1 MPRSPDVD
9 RPMRSARL
17 PVHLVA
23 AVAVATGLPGV
34 ADAQSRLSLPAP
46 NWQPT
51 AAFTAVVAVREL
63 SNGDVLVIDSQE
75 QQLYVLDADGRTR
88 RSIARGGAGPGEF
101 RAARAL
107 MAMRGD
113 STVLS
118 DGALRRFVV
127 FAPDGRAV
135 QHIQLP
141 EFVGEMALGTTALAS
156 GSALVY
162 PERWSAVGARA
173 TDVPLLRWR
182 LGAASIDTVGAIRR
196 AALPAAMRESG
207 RAAPAGLIVPYLPN
221 DVLVASPAGG
231 FGILSAEPYRLTVY
245 TAEGRLVASGRPVP
259 IERVR
264 TSDRERGMMP
274 PGWIPETKP
283 PFTELGHVVDAAG
296 RFWVRRSRAAGST
309 TTTYDLF
316 SPAAEHLGEIPLTDN
331 RRIVGAGARGVYL
344 VRESDEGFQYLE
356 RYSLS

>member
-1 MPRSPDVD
+1 MRRSPDVD

-17 PVHLVA
+17 PVQLVA

-75 QQLYVLDADGRTR
+75 QQLYVLGADGRTR
-88 RSIARGGAGPGEF
+88 RNIARAGAGPGEF

-113 STVLS
+113 STALS

-356 RYSLS
+356 RYALP

>member
-1 MPRSPDVD
+1 MRECPEIRT
-9 RPMRSARL
+9 RLRSAGL
-17 PVHLVA
+17 PVRLGA
-23 AVAVATGLPGV
+23 AVAVASVFSGEIV
-34 ADAQSRLSLPAP
+34 AQSRLIPPAP
-46 NWQPT
+46 AWQAT
-51 AAFTAVVAVREL
+51 VEFTSVTAVREL
-63 SNGDVLVIDSQE
+63 SNGEVLVIDSQE
-75 QQLYVLDADGRTR
+75 QQLYVLGADGRTR

-113 STVLS
+113 STALS

-141 EFVGEMALGTTALAS
+141 EFVGEMALGATELLA

-162 PERWSAVGARA
+162 PARWSGDGARA
-173 TDVPLLRWR
+173 SEVPLLRWR
-182 LGAASIDTVGAIRR
+182 LGATTLDTVGAIRR
-196 AALPAAMRESG
+196 AALPPAMRESG

-231 FGILSAEPYRLTVY
+231 FGILSAEPYRLTVFN
-245 TAEGRLVASGRPVP
+245 ADGRLVASGRPVS

-309 TTTYDLF
+309 TTTYDVF
-316 SPAAEHLGEIPLTDN
+316 SPAGEHLGEVPLTEN

-356 RYSLS
+356 RYALP

>member
-1 MPRSPDVD
+1 MAGSHRV
-9 RPMRSARL
+9 
-17 PVHLVA
+17 VA
-23 AVAVATGLPGV
+23 AVAIAAVLPGV
-34 ADAQSRLSLPAP
+34 ASAQSRLNLPAP

-51 AAFTAVVAVREL
+51 AAFTAVAGVREL

-75 QQLYVLDADGRTR
+75 QQLYVLAADGRTR

-101 RAARAL
+101 RAVRAL

-113 STVLS
+113 STALS
-118 DGALRRFVV
+118 DAALRRFVI

-141 EFVGEMALGTTALAS
+141 EFVGEMALGATELMA

-162 PERWSAVGARA
+162 PARWSGDGARA
-173 TDVPLLRWR
+173 SEVPLLRWR
-182 LGAASIDTVGAIRR
+182 LGASTVDTVGAIRR
-196 AALPAAMRESG
+196 EALPAAMRESG

-221 DVLVASPAGG
+221 DVLVASAAGG

-245 TAEGRLVASGRPVP
+245 TADGRLVASGRPVP

-274 PGWIPETKP
+274 PGWIPDTKP
-283 PFTELGHVVDAAG
+283 PFTEMGHFVDAAG

-309 TTTYDLF
+309 TTTYDVF
-316 SPAAEHLGEIPLTDN
+316 SPAGEHLGEIPLTDN

-356 RYSLS
+356 RYLLP